1 MSDPDYI
8 TVIASEYY
16 DILVNN
22 YCVTAAS
29 VVFIYEYIITFGTEV
44 ELFWTQPKTG
54 ATMLFLLNRGIV
66 MFFTWYDM
74 ITNFLTQPS
83 SIQSCADVVKTTL
96 VFEVLQYIPW
106 AAFSSLRAFAIARS
120 WPLSILVFA
129 LSIVPVAINLADFAF
144 DFGGVLIPPFGCVS
158 TDTVSVELALRYVPP
173 IPAPFALCAANR
185 LSRFTIASRACLIA
199 ADALLILL
207 TWRKLYRGDAN
218 TREKGGFVHVLLRD
232 GTIYFLVLVVQN
244 ILHLTLTLLSIST
257 VLQNQNVSVVALFT
271 EPLTAIL
278 VSRFLIDL
286 QVANRRSLN
295 KTSGLHSEGGVESLV
310 FERVIGSLGSSI
322 DPGGS
327 EGDVDDESDGWITEV
342 TDRNMADA
350 ERADLETPTSNPFIL
365 FVCREMVRAM
375 DVASEYQ
382 SIIVESYSNYAIA
395 ALVAYDYIIT
405 LNQEVDLFWGGEFT
419 AAFALFISNRYFY
432 LLYVVLGAALSRVP
446 VEAWGGDCAL
456 LQKVFFG
463 LDTIPYSIWAYFSAL
478 RAYALSAS
486 WTLGLLVLVL
496 SMGPVGANLLN
507 DVCSVTTTSRIS
519 LAAADV
525 VLILLTWLR
534 LRRSGG
540 EALRKGRSFPGVL
553 MCDGMVY
560 FL

>member
-158 TDTVSVELALRYVPP
+158 TDTVSVELAL
-173 IPAPFALCAANR
+173 
-185 LSRFTIASRACLIA
+185 RFTIASRACLIA

-350 ERADLETPTSNPFIL
+350 ERADLE
-365 FVCREMVRAM
+365 V
-375 DVASEYQ
+375 SE
-382 SIIVESYSNYAIA
+382 
-395 ALVAYDYIIT
+395 
-405 LNQEVDLFWGGEFT
+405 
-419 AAFALFISNRYFY
+419 
-432 LLYVVLGAALSRVP
+432 P
-446 VEAWGGDCAL
+446 
-456 LQKVFFG
+456 
-463 LDTIPYSIWAYFSAL
+463 
-478 RAYALSAS
+478 
-486 WTLGLLVLVL
+486 
-496 SMGPVGANLLN
+496 
-507 DVCSVTTTSRIS
+507 
-519 LAAADV
+519 
-525 VLILLTWLR
+525 
-534 LRRSGG
+534 
-540 EALRKGRSFPGVL
+540 
-553 MCDGMVY
+553 
-560 FL
+560 